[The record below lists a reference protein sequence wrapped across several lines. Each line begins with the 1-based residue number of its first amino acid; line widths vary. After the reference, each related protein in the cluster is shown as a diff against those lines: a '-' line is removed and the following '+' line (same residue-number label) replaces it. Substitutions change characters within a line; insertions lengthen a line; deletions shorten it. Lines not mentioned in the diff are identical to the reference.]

1 MLRSALTG
9 VVDVVVVLCGCSALS
24 GHDFRLA
31 RMATVVPMDVAR
43 QNLRAYYEEEARLR
57 LRDHVA
63 GSRVELR
70 DDFVS
75 LLNAESRQSVV
86 DFGAGPGRD
95 GEAFVAAGLDF
106 VGLDLAHANTV
117 LASQRGVTVVQG
129 SIDAPPFRQRTFDA
143 GWSMSTLMHIPT
155 DEVPATVTAIIA
167 TLRPGAPFF
176 VGVWGGGQ
184 GDVIGE
190 SGLAGFQRFFS
201 LRPFALNLRLF
212 AACGEV
218 EHATTWDFGPD
229 EWQYQ
234 LFQLRA

>member
-1 MLRSALTG
+1 
-9 VVDVVVVLCGCSALS
+9 
-24 GHDFRLA
+24 
-31 RMATVVPMDVAR
+31 MDVAR

-57 LRDHVA
+57 LRKPVA

-70 DDFVS
+70 DDFVT

-117 LASQRGVTVVQG
+117 LAAERGVSVVQG
-129 SIDAPPFRQRTFDA
+129 SIDAPPFRQGTFDA

-155 DEVPATVTAIIA
+155 DDVPETLTAMIKS
-167 TLRPGAPFF
+167 LRPGAPLF
-176 VGVWGGGQ
+176 VGVWGGDQ
-184 GDVIGE
+184 GDIIGE
-190 SGLAGFQRFFS
+190 FGLDGHQRFFS
-201 LRPFALNLRLF
+201 LRPLDVNLELF

-218 EHATTWDFGPD
+218 ERATTWDLGPD

-234 LFQLRA
+234 VFQLRAGR

>member
-1 MLRSALTG
+1 
-9 VVDVVVVLCGCSALS
+9 
-24 GHDFRLA
+24 
-31 RMATVVPMDVAR
+31 MDGAR

-57 LRDHVA
+57 LRKPVA

-70 DDFVS
+70 ADFVA

-117 LASQRGVTVVQG
+117 LASERGVSVVQG
-129 SIDAPPFRQRTFDA
+129 SIDAPPFRQGTFDA

-155 DEVPATVTAIIA
+155 ADVPQTLTAMVA
-167 TLRPGAPFF
+167 SLRPGAPLC
-176 VGVWGGGQ
+176 VGVWGGDQ
-184 GDVIGE
+184 GDIIGE
-190 SGLAGFQRFFS
+190 FGLDGHQRFFS
-201 LRPFALNLRLF
+201 LRPFDVNLTLF

-218 EHATTWDFGPD
+218 ERATTWALGPD
-229 EWQYQ
+229 EWQYEVSSSA
-234 LFQLRA
+234 LAGRTSRRR